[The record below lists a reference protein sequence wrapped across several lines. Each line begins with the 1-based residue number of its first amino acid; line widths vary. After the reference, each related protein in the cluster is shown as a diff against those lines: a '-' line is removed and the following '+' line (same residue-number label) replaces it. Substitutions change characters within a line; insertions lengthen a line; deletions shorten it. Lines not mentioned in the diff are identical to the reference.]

1 MAEKAYITPNVLKWA
16 RESARMSEEIAC
28 AKVSVSIEKLKEW
41 ENGDS
46 LPTIRQAQT
55 LAKAYKRPF
64 ALLFLPEIPRDFQPL
79 QDFRKSGSKPFNTSS
94 IFIIRET
101 QQKQSW
107 IRDLYEENKEMKLS
121 FVGKFNI
128 KDNPEVVA
136 KDILKTLEI
145 NPANYQSDNPIK
157 VWIEKAESKG
167 IFISR
172 TSFIHSRLK
181 LDSEELQGF
190 AISDE
195 FAPFI
200 FINSDDWNAPQ
211 LFTLVHELA
220 HIWIAESG
228 ISNEIEQNV
237 KDKDKYHPV
246 ELFCNEVAAN
256 ALIPKEIINN
266 LDNLT
271 FKNSKE
277 IFKSAKNLGVSSFAF
292 LVRAYNLNLIN
303 YATYQSLKNDAE
315 YEFREF
321 LKREA
326 EKKRKQKE
334 KENKGGPNY
343 FLLQLNR
350 NSRLFTQTVLDTFRG
365 GGIEPSLASNLL
377 NVQINKFQK
386 LEAQLYK

>member
-107 IRDLYEENKEMKLS
+107 IRDLYEENKEKKLS

-136 KDILKTLEI
+136 KDILKTLDI

-266 LDNLT
+266 LDNVT

-277 IFKSAKNLGVSSFAF
+277 IFKSAKNLGISSFVF

-303 YATYQSLKNDAE
+303 YATYQSLKKDAE
-315 YEFREF
+315 YEFSEF

-326 EKKRKQKE
+326 EKKAKQKE
-334 KENKGGPNY
+334 NENKGGPNY

-377 NVQINKFQK
+377 NIQINKFQK